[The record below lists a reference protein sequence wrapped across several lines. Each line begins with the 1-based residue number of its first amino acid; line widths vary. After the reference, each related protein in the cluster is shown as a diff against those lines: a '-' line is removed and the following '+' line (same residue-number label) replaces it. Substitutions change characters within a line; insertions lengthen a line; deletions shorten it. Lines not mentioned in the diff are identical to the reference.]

1 MNIVNVAAHQDDEG
15 HSLGT
20 LLKYKQQGGHRI
32 TLICT
37 TNGDK
42 GMSFTP
48 QIPYQEA
55 AAIRDREMR
64 AVADALGAGYIC
76 LGGEDEFLYDT
87 KEMRLR
93 LIDALRAR
101 RAELIFTHWV
111 NDYNLDHVITSQL
124 VFQAAMNSII
134 ASMLTD
140 NPALEVTPKIFYC
153 DVGDGFGFEGTHFVE
168 LSEEIVQEKVRIIRL
183 HVSQMEVMR
192 RIGPDFG
199 DLLYER
205 ARAVGQRVGVPFA
218 EAFRPCLA
226 SRRTPLANTLP

>member
-1 MNIVNVAAHQDDEG
+1 MNIVHVAAHQDDEG
-15 HSLGT
+15 HTLGT
-20 LLKYKQQGGHRI
+20 LLKYRQQGGHHI

-42 GMSFTP
+42 GMSFSP
-48 QIPYQEA
+48 EIPYSEA

-64 AVADALGAGYIC
+64 AVAEALGADYVC
-76 LGGEDEFLYDT
+76 LGAEDEFLYDT

-93 LIDALRAR
+93 LMDALRAA

-111 NDYNLDHVITSQL
+111 RDYNLDHTTTSRL
-124 VFQAAMNSII
+124 VFQMSMNSII
-134 ASMLTD
+134 ASMKTEHPPLR
-140 NPALEVTPKIFYC
+140 ATPKIFYW

-168 LSEEIVQEKVRIIRL
+168 LPEELVREKVRILRL
-183 HVSQMEVMR
+183 HASQMEVMR
-192 RIGPDFG
+192 KIGPDFA

-218 EAFRPCLA
+218 EVFRPCLA
-226 SRRTPLANTLP
+226 SRRTPLASMLP